1 MTLYDAQPIASAIT
15 GTPSPAHEPASSIGA
30 RLGGTGYAK
39 TPTTLAEIARRL
51 PETHKQARK
60 ARAVE
65 AKSRSSETCDVPAL
79 RQSTDLAAMDLRTV
93 AGPDFRP
100 PARIVCPSVGSR
112 HGWLPPPALSEAQ
125 RAALPAAIAKTRD
138 VEGPAGATKT
148 ITLLVQFST
157 VVRVPDQD
165 NMKLMLQTYA
175 EDLSCYPFAKLEKA
189 CRTWRRKSPFFPA
202 ICELIELL
210 GPVPLAGEQW
220 LWRLLVL
227 RSVAN
232 NPAPDGLV
240 TREWLHDRER
250 DARHDVDALVKA

>member
-1 MTLYDAQPIASAIT
+1 MTLYDAQLIASATT
-15 GTPSPAHEPASSIGA
+15 GTPSHAHEPASSIGA
-30 RLGGTGYAK
+30 RLGRTGYAK
-39 TPTTLAEIARRL
+39 TPTTLAEVARRL

-65 AKSRSSETCDVPAL
+65 AKARSSETCEVPAL
-79 RQSTDLAAMDLRTV
+79 RQSTDFATMDLRAV

-100 PARIVCPSVGSR
+100 PARMVCPRVVSL
-112 HGWLPPPALSEAQ
+112 HGWLPPPALNEAQ
-125 RAALPAAIAKTRD
+125 RAALPTAIAKTRD

-148 ITLLVQFST
+148 ITLLVQLST

-189 CRTWRRKSPFFPA
+189 CRTWRRKSPFSPA

-250 DARHDVDALVKA
+250 DARHDVDALVRA